1 MILENFSLPTELE
14 QLAGNN
20 DLEKIHTYYKLY
32 DNISDMAIC
41 VYKVIVDENDCL
53 KDLVFAYG
61 NPRHQQLMMYKPQ
74 EMLGHSYKDFI
85 KDAAFKWLKIAYD
98 AAFLGKKFADTI
110 YSAHSKKFMK
120 YTAQRAF
127 AKGYV
132 LFTFSSITKLPN
144 LDELIRRRWQT
155 DEIIV
160 SISQHL
166 RAPGEPMLL
175 MQHAFAELASH
186 IKPTSIYIVEHHPD
200 SRECIIEWNAPG
212 VASVKNVINELSVTV
227 AHKAWHDL
235 VEGENAY
242 LVSDVHALRDFDLSM
257 YNFYMRRGVKS
268 FAIAPFYYM
277 GEVKGALVV
286 ENPMIDH
293 DIDLKRLLE
302 MSAYLLGA
310 ELRATTML
318 QKLNFMSRHD
328 LLTSLY
334 NRNAMEQDVEQLVKK
349 NVELGLVF
357 ADLNGMKTINDT
369 KGHAAGDMLL
379 KRAARLLE
387 LLFGQGKVY
396 RIGGDE
402 FLVLTNKYNEEE
414 FNERVTA
421 LRVQAKFIDISLS
434 VGSRYLKSS
443 AQLREE
449 MRKADMEMYDAKHD
463 YYRNKPQDKR

>member
-61 NPRHQQLMMYKPQ
+61 NPRHQQLMMYKAQ

-166 RAPGEPMLL
+166 RAPGSPLTL
-175 MQHAFAELASH
+175 MQRAFTELADHVNPS
-186 IKPTSIYIVEHHPD
+186 SIYIVEHHRD
-200 SRECIIEWNAPG
+200 CRECIFEWRAPG
-212 VASVKNVINELSVTV
+212 VASIKNIINDLSVTA

-242 LVSDVHALRDFDLSM
+242 CVNDITALKDFDYSM
-257 YNFYMRRGVKS
+257 YRFYAHRHVKC
-268 FAIAPFYYM
+268 FAIAPFYFR

-286 ENPMIDH
+286 ENPVIDQ

-318 QKLNFMSRHD
+318 KRLHFVSRHD

-334 NRNAMEQDVEQLVKK
+334 NRNAMEQDVEELVKK

-357 ADLNGMKTINDT
+357 ADLNGMKKLNDT
-369 KGHAAGDMLL
+369 QGHAAGDLLL

-402 FLVLTNKYNEEE
+402 FLVLTNKYNEKE
-414 FNERVTA
+414 FQERVTA
-421 LRVQAKFIDISLS
+421 LRVQAKFVDISMS
-434 VGSRYLKSS
+434 VGSRYIKNS
-443 AQLREE
+443 ASLHEE

-463 YYRNKPQDKR
+463 YYRNNPQDKR